1 MATLDPGFKA
11 LLRTS
16 TGAVFAR
23 QGRMASRLTT
33 RLVGN
38 QLLYLGHGGVQ
49 GQPGHNPRAAMLATL
64 VVALSLT
71 TVGLTIG
78 QCQIFDVG
86 CDNGRAG
93 QAAGRTGGS
102 NSKGT

>member
-11 LLRTS
+11 LLRTP

-23 QGRMASRLTT
+23 QGRMSSRLTT
-33 RLVGN
+33 RLFGN

-49 GQPGHNPRAAMLATL
+49 GQPGHNPRAAMLVTL
-64 VVALSLT
+64 IVALSLT
-71 TVGLTIG
+71 AGLTIG

-93 QAAGRTGGS
+93 QAAWHKGGS
-102 NSKGT
+102 NSKGS